1 MKEAIWGIC
10 IGILIVVVVSPYF
23 ELWNLHLIA
32 NSLES
37 IDAKL
42 QEISKQ
48 LNRIAEKEDE
58 K

>member
-1 MKEAIWGIC
+1 MKEAILGIC
-10 IGILIVVVVSPYF
+10 IGILIVIVISPYF

-37 IDAKL
+37 IDMKL

-48 LNRIAEKEDE
+48 LKRIAEKED
-58 K
+58 KP

>member
-1 MKEAIWGIC
+1 MKEAILGIC
-10 IGILIVVVVSPYF
+10 IGILIVIVISPYF

-37 IDAKL
+37 IDMKL

-48 LNRIAEKEDE
+48 LKRIAEKED
-58 K
+58 KK